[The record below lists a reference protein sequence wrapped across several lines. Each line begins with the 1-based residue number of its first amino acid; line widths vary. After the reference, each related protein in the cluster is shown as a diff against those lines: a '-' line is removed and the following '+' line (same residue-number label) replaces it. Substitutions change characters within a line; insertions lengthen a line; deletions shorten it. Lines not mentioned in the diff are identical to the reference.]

1 MNKKTIIKIAI
12 GAVALVAAYQF
23 FFCGSKCDA
32 AEVENS
38 WSFDAEVGYYENR
51 IDTGVYTGE
60 DVAYLKA
67 STELGV
73 LGGLAFTSAFEY
85 VNTDDSQLYS
95 SIGTQLT
102 TGLGTFDVYGEVGS
116 IENADNI
123 LELGGSYGVD
133 IFGLQSIISATVN
146 DSSEYSAQIKSSY
159 LVYTND
165 QFNVLIGGVLGQTF
179 ETSDDY
185 TYKLGYARIAT
196 GGDLQLFAQL
206 NYLNSDTLAGTDGD
220 WKATTDF
227 GVAFS
232 F

>member
-1 MNKKTIIKIAI
+1 MNKTTIIK
-12 GAVALVAAYQF
+12 LVAAGAALYAAYAF

-227 GVAFS
+227 GVALS